1 MPSRNRTNLLTYS
14 PSDSQC
20 VVPVIDCCNDLPLM
34 GPTSGRIVN
43 FKLEGGDCITLTG
56 FLVPSGAVIS
66 AFMLDG
72 GDCGSG
78 LRVPVVRCC
87 AQVAISTSVPTIFLC
102 GPGYFQLDSSAAAGQ
117 VLVRGYVVP
126 EAGIHE
132 PPCAPCPPPAPTPPP
147 PPPSG
152 PTADLSIVETISP
165 ALFTSGGTTSGTVTM
180 TVTNNGP
187 SAANGAVV
195 TNNLIPS

>member
-1 MPSRNRTNLLTYS
+1 MAFRNRTNLLTYS

-34 GPTSGRIVN
+34 GPTSTKVVN

-56 FLVPSGAVIS
+56 FLVPAGATIS

-78 LRVPVVRCC
+78 LRVPVMRCC

-102 GPGYFQLDSSAAAGQ
+102 GPGYFQLESSAAAGQ

-126 EAGIHE
+126 EDGIHE
-132 PPCAPCPPPAPTPPP
+132 PPCAPCPPPAT
-147 PPPSG
+147 
-152 PTADLSIVETISP
+152 PTADLRIVKTVSPTIFP
-165 ALFTSGGTTSGTVTM
+165 SGVTTAGVVTI
-180 TVTNNGP
+180 TVTNSGP
-187 SAANGAVV
+187 SAADGAVV
-195 TNNLIPS
+195 RDDLRAP